1 MRKKSIPEEEIHT
14 RRKEISPCRLEIS
27 GRRLERGQEDDE
39 DWNLSITEAW
49 QEQKRCWRD
58 VDTGD
63 DQEAERY
70 GDKIYSPPTDTR
82 EGKEKKERREKVEK
96 AGKLTERWQLMRECR
111 SFLEKHSETWQKRTE
126 QE

>member
-14 RRKEISPCRLEIS
+14 KRKEISPYRLEIC

-49 QEQKRCWRD
+49 QEQKRFWRD
-58 VDTGD
+58 VEKGD

-70 GDKIYSPPTDTR
+70 GDKIYSPPADTR
-82 EGKEKKERREKVEK
+82 EGNEKKERREKVEK
-96 AGKLTERWQLMRECR
+96 AGKLRER
-111 SFLEKHSETWQKRTE
+111 
-126 QE
+126 